1 MINTQVFL
9 TGMLVSATLSSLAT
23 EAVKKLLDEHNK
35 KYASNTLVGIMSA
48 LVSTGVGGAYIM
60 LNNIGFTN
68 EVVVYWVGLVF
79 MTWLCSMVG
88 YDKVIQTI
96 TQFEE
101 IEKNDE

>member
-1 MINTQVFL
+1 MINTQIFL
-9 TGMLVSATLSSLAT
+9 TGMLISATLSSLAT
-23 EAVKKLLDEHNK
+23 EAVKKILDEHNK
-35 KYASNTLVGIMSA
+35 KYASNTLVGFMSA

-68 EVVVYWVGLVF
+68 EVVVYWLGLVF

-96 TQFEE
+96 SQFKTPKE
-101 IEKNDE
+101 N